1 MIGRQ
6 TRRLA
11 GTDRPGIGSRTTLWL
26 LLWLLALC
34 GPGCLPSAQADVG
47 LWGASANGARVLQL
61 AWTITAR
68 DASSTTV
75 NLDVLNAQN
84 AWYSVDVTGMVDSQR
99 GDLPGA
105 FTLGPNE
112 RRTFHGIRFLSGN
125 SLALSADGSA
135 WQANGMMATDM
146 LCRAFFG
153 SPLPTEQYDA
163 WAQYYGSSG
172 GTAGVASSLNSITAA
187 VNRGDFWGVLSG
199 IVALADSPSVQA
211 EFRLLMKRELPVKHI
226 GVAKVLL
233 ALWYVPDLVN
243 GTLHASLSDSLWDR
257 FTFSAWQTSPPPFP
271 NPKLF
276 VSESD
281 GAPAQGQPGFWR
293 SGPAPYWHDA
303 WGLGDG
309 GHMLWTLND
318 DPAHGTSNS
327 AEWRPNLP
335 QTRNYEVFVFIPH
348 DHATSRSAR
357 YTVSAADGPH
367 AVAVNQY
374 AYNDAWVS
382 LGTYRFASGSGG
394 FLRLG
399 DMTGERYLSTQVGFD
414 AAQWQAR

>member
-1 MIGRQ
+1 MISRQ

-11 GTDRPGIGSRTTLWL
+11 ETGRTALGSRTTLWL
-26 LLWLLALC
+26 LLWLLPLFA
-34 GPGCLPSAQADVG
+34 PHCLPCARADVAVT
-47 LWGASANGARVLQL
+47 GASANGARVLHL
-61 AWTITAR
+61 AWTLTAR
-68 DASSTTV
+68 DATSTTV
-75 NLDVLNAQN
+75 DLDVLNAQN
-84 AWYSVDVTGMVDSQR
+84 AWYSVDVTGMVASQR

-112 RRTFHGIRFLSGN
+112 RRTFHGIRFLNGN

-135 WQANGMMATDM
+135 WQAEGMMATDM
-146 LCRAFFG
+146 LCRAFFA
-153 SPLPTEQYDA
+153 SQLPTEQYDA
-163 WAQYYGSSG
+163 WAQYYGSTG
-172 GTAGVASSLNSITAA
+172 GSAGVASSLDSITVA
-187 VNRGDFWGVLSG
+187 VSRGDFWGVLSG

-211 EFRLLMKRELPVKHI
+211 EFLLLTKRELPVKQI
-226 GVAKVLL
+226 GIAKVLL
-233 ALWYVPDLVN
+233 ALYYVPDLVT
-243 GTLHASLSDSLWDR
+243 GTLRASLTDSLWDG
-257 FTFSAWQTSPPPFP
+257 FTFSARQTAPPPFP

-293 SGPAPYWHDA
+293 SGPVPYWHDA

-335 QTRNYEVFVFIPH
+335 QARNYEVFVFIPH

-357 YTVSAADGPH
+357 YTVIAADGPH
-367 AVAVNQY
+367 AVTVNQY
-374 AYNDAWVS
+374 VYNDAWVS

-394 FLRLG
+394 SLRLV